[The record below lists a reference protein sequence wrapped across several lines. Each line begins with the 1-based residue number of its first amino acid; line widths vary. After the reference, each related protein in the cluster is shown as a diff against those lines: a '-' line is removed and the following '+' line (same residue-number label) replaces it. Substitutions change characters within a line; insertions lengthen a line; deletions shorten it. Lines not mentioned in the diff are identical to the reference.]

1 MIIFLLLLM
10 ALMAIWLRGISRDAN
25 CRHQRYKTSL
35 YRQAEA
41 MAKARIANDKMDCK
55 NSKGAEC
62 VLQYYP
68 IEL

>member
-10 ALMAIWLRGISRDAN
+10 ALMAIWLREIVKDGNFKHR
-25 CRHQRYKTSL
+25 RYKISL

-41 MAKARIANDKMDCK
+41 TSRARVVEDRVACK
-55 NSKGAEC
+55 DVKDAEC

>member
-1 MIIFLLLLM
+1 MIFLLLLI
-10 ALMAIWLRGISRDAN
+10 ALWAIWLRGIIRDIKHG
-25 CRHQRYKTSL
+25 HQRYKISL

>member
-10 ALMAIWLRGISRDAN
+10 ALMAIWLREIVRDGN
-25 CRHQRYKTSL
+25 YRHQRYKTSL

-41 MAKARIANDKMDCK
+41 TSRARIADDKLGNK

-62 VLQYYP
+62 VNQFYP

>member
-10 ALMAIWLRGISRDAN
+10 ALMAIWLREIVRDGQF
-25 CRHQRYKTSL
+25 RHQRYKISL

-41 MAKARIANDKMDCK
+41 MSRARVVEDRVACK